1 MISAL
6 FRRAMLML
14 NEWTNYVMKMM
25 MMMMMMMISYDIVVV
40 RVEESL
46 KADLFTD
53 ELNRKRRLSQTN
65 KMKPPSKN
73 TAAGSF
79 VRLPACCFACG
90 GGVVDAMVR
99 WLDGGGAGFVFG
111 GALKSSSWFRV
122 DLSRRN
128 SYHGASTTS
137 SAGSCRHHLTLGDM
151 GEMFCDKY
159 LSLFYRWIWKVL
171 LSPKLS

>member
-1 MISAL
+1 
-6 FRRAMLML
+6 
-14 NEWTNYVMKMM
+14 
-25 MMMMMMMISYDIVVV
+25 
-40 RVEESL
+40 
-46 KADLFTD
+46 
-53 ELNRKRRLSQTN
+53 
-65 KMKPPSKN
+65 MKPPSKN

-128 SYHGASTTS
+128 SYHGALLLQVQDLAATTS
-137 SAGSCRHHLTLGDM
+137 HLAIWAKCSAINI
-151 GEMFCDKY
+151 
-159 LSLFYRWIWKVL
+159 YRFSIAGYGRY
-171 LSPKLS
+171 S